1 MAADKDAPAKN
12 QFVAVGHNGLRI
24 ASENGTDWR
33 APQLGKEGEVYRGV
47 CFGNGIFVAAG
58 TFGGKNIFAASRDGS
73 TWQTGEKDGQY
84 KNYVRG
90 LGFGKDMFLAIGG
103 DPGSVG
109 SSSPILVSSTDG
121 VKWSDFHDIKGKNII
136 RRIAYGNNL
145 FVGVGDRGRRSV
157 SPDGMEWKDA
167 PEVKAIDTLV
177 DIAFG
182 KNVFVG
188 VGLHSLRMMSEDGM
202 KWTGRVVGEEGE
214 HLNTIVWAGDRFVA
228 VGQGATYTSPDGLAW
243 KREPNKDAPLTM
255 AYGNGVFIGAN
266 WRGRILMSKDGVGWQ
281 QVYKSEHHIEA
292 IAFG

>member
-1 MAADKDAPAKN
+1 MS

-24 ASENGTDWR
+24 SSENGSDWR
-33 APQLGKEGEVYRGV
+33 TPQLGKEGEVYRGV
-47 CFGNGIFVAAG
+47 SFGNGVFAAVG
-58 TFGGKNIFAASRDGS
+58 TFGGKNIFAASRDGAS
-73 TWQTGEKDGQY
+73 WQTGEREGQY
-84 KNYVRG
+84 VKYVRG
-90 LGFGKDMFLAIGG
+90 IGFGKDAFLAIGG

-109 SSSPILVSSTDG
+109 SSAPFVTTSADG
-121 VKWSDFHDIKGKNII
+121 LKWSDFHDIKGKNII

-157 SPDGMEWKDA
+157 SADGKEWKDA

-202 KWTGRVVGEEGE
+202 KWSGRVIGEEGE

-228 VGQGATYTSPDGLAW
+228 VGHGATYTSPDGIAW
-243 KREPNKDAPLTM
+243 KRESNKDAPQTM
-255 AYGNGVFIGAN
+255 AYGNGVFVGAN
-266 WRGRILMSKDGVGWQ
+266 WRGRILMSKDAVNWQ
-281 QVYKSEHHIEA
+281 QVHKAEHHIES